1 MQVGRCV
8 WVVVLL
14 AAATIGAVAQ
24 ETERA
29 ADGDGAAGSAGAET
43 GVLDLSGW
51 SFPEEGIAELVGE
64 WEVFWGRQLYPAG
77 SKAARAGEPTVAA
90 GESDGY
96 FEMPGSWNDWEH
108 EGEPVGR
115 MGVATYAVEVLMPS
129 DIERAAMWIPNAS
142 TAYSLW
148 VNGDLVARSGTV
160 GGSRE
165 TSIPLYRM
173 NTAQFQVPDGRLDVV
188 LQVSNFHHRR
198 GGMWKA
204 IKLGTPDQIRSLDGT
219 ETMYDLLLIGS
230 FLAFGLYNIFLY
242 ASNRKQSVAP
252 LLLAIVFFAMSFRLF
267 VVGQMLAS
275 RLIPGFPWWLQL
287 RIEYLSAPIVFAMFA
302 WLIDRIYPGWIHR
315 YIIYAITAFVAV
327 NLFIIL
333 AFPVLVYSLVVWI
346 YNFTK
351 SFALL
356 LITAWFLVQALRGRR
371 EAWPMIGAIAIFLFI
386 TLGETLHYTEI
397 LLSRDFAP
405 LVFLVSLFGVDISN
419 NNVLYLLSTVITL
432 AVIIAC
438 GNFLVLKISRSFLH
452 VENRLTPLPVTQLAS
467 DYKITRRE
475 SEILDLVAQGLSN
488 KEIGARLY
496 ISEGTVKNHLYR
508 IMRKLNAGN
517 RTELVI
523 RLRSSQPDA
532 VGAGAT
538 SQTGAGSPA

>member
-1 MQVGRCV
+1 MQVKKCV
-8 WVVVLL
+8 WMAVLVAVSVGG
-14 AAATIGAVAQ
+14 AAAAEEEQAGGAVA
-24 ETERA
+24 ER
-29 ADGDGAAGSAGAET
+29 
-43 GVLDLSGW
+43 GVLDLSAW
-51 SFPEEGIAELVGE
+51 PFREAGIAELVGE
-64 WEVFWGRQLYPAG
+64 WEVFWGQQLYPEE
-77 SKAARAGEPTVAA
+77 SRAAVHGGGTL
-90 GESDGY
+90 GTGDSDGY
-96 FEMPGSWNDWEH
+96 FGMPSTWNDWEH
-108 EGEPVGR
+108 QGEPVGR
-115 MGVATYAVEVLMPS
+115 MGVATYAVEVLMPH
-129 DIERAAMWIPNAS
+129 DMERAAMWIPNAS

-148 VNGDLVARSGTV
+148 VNGDQVAQSGTV
-160 GGSRE
+160 GASRE

-173 NTAQFQVPDGRLDVV
+173 NTVQFPVPEGRLEVV

-204 IKLGTPDQIRSLDGT
+204 IKIGTPDQIRSLDGT

-252 LLLAIVFFAMSFRLF
+252 LLLATVFFAMSFRLF

-275 RLIPGFPWWLQL
+275 RLAPGFPWWLQL

-333 AFPVLVYSLVVWI
+333 AFPVLVYSLMVWV

-351 SFALL
+351 SATLL
-356 LITAWFLVQALRGRR
+356 AITAWFLVQAARGKR
-371 EAWPMIGAIAIFLFI
+371 EAWPMIGAIVVFLFI

-405 LVFLVSLFGVDISN
+405 LVFLVRVFGLDLSN
-419 NNVLYLLSTVITL
+419 NNVLYLLSTVVTL
-432 AVIIAC
+432 AVIILC

-452 VENRLTPLPVTQLAS
+452 VEERLTPLPVAQLAA
-467 DYKITRRE
+467 DYQITRRE
-475 SEILDLVAQGLSN
+475 AEILDLVAQGLSN

-508 IMRKLNAGN
+508 IMKKLNAGN
-517 RTELVI
+517 RTELVV
-523 RLRSSQPDA
+523 RLRTSGAEVAP
-532 VGAGAT
+532 AGAR
-538 SQTGAGSPA
+538 SPA